1 MKKYLINSKWKRS
14 KQNKKYIKKY
24 RLYPAFLYSYLDK
37 WLKSM
42 SSKGWHIVHC
52 TMFSF
57 TFEKGKPK
65 QKEYFTYGLGTQ
77 EGKYNLSLLHPF
89 LEEKYGYKKSKIN
102 SNNKKSY
109 QIVEIDLKRHNIE
122 TDVGYK
128 ELISDR
134 NNLYLRFFIRNT
146 VIFLAIALLLLV
158 ICMIF

>member
-1 MKKYLINSKWKRS
+1 
-14 KQNKKYIKKY
+14 
-24 RLYPAFLYSYLDK
+24 
-37 WLKSM
+37 
-42 SSKGWHIVHC
+42 
-52 TMFSF
+52 MFSF